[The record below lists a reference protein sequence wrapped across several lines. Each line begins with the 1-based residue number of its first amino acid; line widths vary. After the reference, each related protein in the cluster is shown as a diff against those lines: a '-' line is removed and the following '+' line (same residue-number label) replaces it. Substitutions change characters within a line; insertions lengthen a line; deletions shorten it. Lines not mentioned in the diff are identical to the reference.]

1 MGMVLC
7 LRRVEDVPALWEKV
21 TDPDDFYEFLNEP
34 EAAGDLVYFDKAWQA
49 IHFLLTGSPWE
60 GSGPLTFLL
69 HAGSPIGEDLGY
81 GPTRLAAT
89 TEVRAFRDA
98 LADLSDDELRRRY
111 DPAAMAAQDVYMADF
126 LAVEGEMGW
135 EYVMQSI
142 PALRSL
148 LDRSVETGSAI
159 AIWIT

>member
-1 MGMVLC
+1 MGMRLY

-21 TDPDDFYEFLNEP
+21 ADPDEFYDFLNEP
-34 EAAGDLVYFDKAWQA
+34 EAGDLVDLDKAWQA
-49 IHFLLTGSPWE
+49 IHFLLTGSAWE

-69 HAGSPIGEDLGY
+69 HAGSPIGEDFGY
-81 GPTRLAAT
+81 GPTRLASPI
-89 TEVRAFRDA
+89 EVRAFRDA
-98 LADLSDDELRRRY
+98 LAALDDSELQRRY
-111 DPAAMAAQDVYMADF
+111 DPAAMAAEDVYIADS
-126 LAVEGEMGW
+126 LAEEGETGW
-135 EYVMQSI
+135 QYVMQSI